1 MIKNVKIKT
10 ADKYIKKMY
19 TQEKIVKTI
28 LQIFSATSILVTL
41 GIVVTLFS
49 ETMSFFNEVSIF
61 EFLFTTKWT
70 PTLAPKHFGVIPL
83 VIGTLM
89 IALMSSVISIP
100 IGLGSAIYLSEFA
113 PANVRKVVKPV
124 LEILA
129 GIPSIVYGFFALNF
143 ITPFLRVVFNDVEVF
158 NAMSA
163 AIAVGIMTM
172 PMVASL
178 SEDAMKAVPDSIREG
193 AYALGTT
200 RFEVAVKVVLPA
212 ALSNIVSS
220 FVLAISRAIGE
231 TMIVAIAAGANSNL
245 TLNPLKSIQ
254 TMTGYMVNI
263 SLGDIAHGSVE
274 YKTVFAVGFLLF
286 LMTLFMNILARH
298 IVAKYR
304 EEY

>member
-10 ADKYIKKMY
+10 SDKYIKKMY

-28 LQIFSATSILVTL
+28 LQMFSAASILVTL

-49 ETMSFFNEVSIF
+49 ETMSFFSEVSIF

-89 IALMSSVISIP
+89 IALMSSMISIP

-143 ITPFLRVVFNDVEVF
+143 ITPFLRGVFNDVEVF

-200 RFEVAVKVVLPA
+200 KFEVAVKVVLPA

-220 FVLAISRAIGE
+220 FVLAI
-231 TMIVAIAAGANSNL
+231 
-245 TLNPLKSIQ
+245 
-254 TMTGYMVNI
+254 
-263 SLGDIAHGSVE
+263 
-274 YKTVFAVGFLLF
+274 
-286 LMTLFMNILARH
+286 
-298 IVAKYR
+298 
-304 EEY
+304 

>member
-1 MIKNVKIKT
+1 
-10 ADKYIKKMY
+10 MY

-28 LQIFSATSILVTL
+28 LQTFSAASILVTL

-49 ETMSFFNEVSIF
+49 ETVSFFTEVSIF

-178 SEDAMKAVPDSIREG
+178 SEDAMKAVPDAIREG
-193 AYALGTT
+193 AYALGSTK
-200 RFEVAVKVVLPA
+200 FEVAVKVVLPA

-220 FVLAISRAIGE
+220 FVLAISRAVGE

-286 LMTLFMNILARH
+286 IMTLFMNILARH

>member
-1 MIKNVKIKT
+1 MINNVRIKT
-10 ADKYIKKMY
+10 TDKYIKKMH
-19 TQEKIVKTI
+19 TQERIVKAI
-28 LQIFSATSILVTL
+28 LQTFSAASILVTL
-41 GIVVTLFS
+41 GIVVTLLS
-49 ETMSFFNEVSIF
+49 ETMSFFMEVSIF

-100 IGLGSAIYLSEFA
+100 VGLGSAIYLSEFA

-143 ITPFLRVVFNDVEVF
+143 ITPFLRVIFNDVEVF

-178 SEDAMKAVPDSIREG
+178 SEDAMRAVPDAIREG
-193 AYALGTT
+193 AYALGSTK
-200 RFEVAVKVVLPA
+200 FEVAVKVVLPA

-220 FVLAISRAIGE
+220 FVLAISRAVGE
-231 TMIVAIAAGANSNL
+231 TMIVAIAAGASSNL

>member
-1 MIKNVKIKT
+1 MINNVKIKT
-10 ADKYIKKMY
+10 TDKYIKKMY

-28 LQIFSATSILVTL
+28 LQTFSAASILVTL

-49 ETMSFFNEVSIF
+49 ETVSFFTEVSIF

-178 SEDAMKAVPDSIREG
+178 SEDAMKAVPDAIREG
-193 AYALGTT
+193 AYALGSTK
-200 RFEVAVKVVLPA
+200 FEVAVKVVLPA

-220 FVLAISRAIGE
+220 FVLAISRAVGE

-286 LMTLFMNILARH
+286 IMTLFMNILARH